1 MTTDKHLV
9 PYFNHLWL
17 DDPQWQKER
26 KQQWMELAKSEVF
39 ADTTAKKKKLL
50 RDYFMFGKIKDEDYI
65 SGGLMFL
72 YTPFQSAEQAN
83 LVFYSGVFFHNKFDS
98 IFDGHVFDYYYWP
111 MCPQYRERVEWFIE
125 GVMGREYEL
134 KEKKMNSDW
143 IKCYSPE
150 PTRWVIK
157 YLVNVEFYFEEKP
170 EFNAVISTFDYF
182 LSCLPQAK
190 NVKERKYMNKYYIYK
205 DKFFTMVENVLK
217 NDDNALRKE
226 FAAKLLNHREK
237 ILELWAVNAHLD
249 EDGE

>member
-1 MTTDKHLV
+1 MTTDKHLI

-39 ADTTAKKKKLL
+39 ADATAKYKKML
-50 RDYFMFGKIKDEDYI
+50 RDYFMFGIKEPEGYL
-65 SGGLMFL
+65 SGSLMFL
-72 YTPFQSAEQAN
+72 YAPFQSAEQAK
-83 LVFYSGVFFHNKFDS
+83 LVFYSGVFFHNEFDS
-98 IFDGHVFDYYYWP
+98 IFKYHIFNYRSFWP

-150 PTRWVIK
+150 PPRWVIR

-170 EFNAVISTFDYF
+170 EFNAVISAFDYF
-182 LSCLPQAK
+182 LSCLSLVDV
-190 NVKERKYMNKYYIYK
+190 VKQRKKINKRMGK
-205 DKFFTMVENVLK
+205 VFAMAEEVLK
-217 NDDNALRKE
+217 NDDNEPRKE
-226 FAAKLLNHREK
+226 FATKLLNHREK